1 MSLDNMA
8 TSTCIALDQKL
19 KCGKFTMPL
28 FLLSGLFQGCH
39 QELGA
44 GYFPR
49 LLLVWPNRLFLWG
62 NRRKIEP
69 KEIPSCLIPHLLVVF
84 TW

>member
-19 KCGKFTMPL
+19 RCGKFTMPL

-39 QELGA
+39 QEPGA
-44 GYFPR
+44 GYFTR
-49 LLLVWPNRLFLWG
+49 LLLFCPTGYFYG
-62 NRRKIEP
+62 
-69 KEIPSCLIPHLLVVF
+69 EIVEK
-84 TW
+84 